1 MTPFISLRHLRVAAL
16 MGAIALPVSAQ
27 ATVIVRQ
34 IDEVREGGSGSL
46 SAAFEESAATTQ
58 KQSYDVSFSAVFKD
72 RDQEWR
78 SFGSVAYGEVNDVED
93 EDEQMLHLRHVQ
105 HQAFGDW
112 RWETFAQVESDDFAD
127 LGQRDL
133 LGGGVS
139 RLLTRDK
146 RWRVLTFLG
155 AMREREEH
163 LTDSAQNRSETR
175 ASLSLQGKYTS
186 AHGWTLDGVSYWQ
199 PNANG
204 EAADRRVTGELAL
217 SFPLSQRLSF
227 TSGYLYRYNG
237 RPFEGVG
244 RENRKLTSGLNF
256 KF

>member
-1 MTPFISLRHLRVAAL
+1 
-16 MGAIALPVSAQ
+16 
-27 ATVIVRQ
+27 
-34 IDEVREGGSGSL
+34 
-46 SAAFEESAATTQ
+46 
-58 KQSYDVSFSAVFKD
+58 
-72 RDQEWR
+72 
-78 SFGSVAYGEVNDVED
+78 
-93 EDEQMLHLRHVQ
+93 
-105 HQAFGDW
+105 
-112 RWETFAQVESDDFAD
+112 
-127 LGQRDL
+127 